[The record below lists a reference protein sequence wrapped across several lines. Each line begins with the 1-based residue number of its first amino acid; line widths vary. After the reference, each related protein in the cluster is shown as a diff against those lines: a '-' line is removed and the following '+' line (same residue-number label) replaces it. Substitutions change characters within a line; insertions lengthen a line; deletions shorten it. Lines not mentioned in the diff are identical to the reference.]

1 MSGVNLI
8 RFFMISM
15 EKGVLHIVN
24 GDSLAE
30 QMQELNLPGELV
42 IWRELL
48 CEGPTLQEI
57 NSDFFKL
64 RKKFL
69 KKTYNISA
77 ENYEERFIA
86 EIKRL
91 KSFNNYDEV
100 VLWFEFDLFCHINML
115 AAINLL
121 AQKEKSRPITL
132 VCSRKLKGEKE
143 FKPLSQLSL
152 KELKNHYDN
161 RIHLNSDDIEIASLI
176 WELYCGNNPLKLKPQ
191 IKVQTNFEYLS
202 SCIRAHIERF
212 PNSISGINTLEKN
225 ILKLIENHDI
235 KNENHLLGYAL
246 QYQGYYGYSDTQ
258 MQRLLDKLSVF
269 YQNNGEKIVLS
280 DSGKLALAGE
290 KNFYRDLKNEEVFGG
305 AKMYDFLYESESHR
319 LLKL

>member
-1 MSGVNLI
+1 
-8 RFFMISM
+8 M

-69 KKTYNISA
+69 KKTYKISA